1 MNKNQKFLL
10 IFFLIIVLAVTS
22 LWLFH
27 GAAIFTQTQVAVE
40 VQDELEKQLG
50 ITRQEW
56 VDQFVWGLDLT
67 LSVIG
72 VSGLITLVFYLREKK
87 KNKREKK

>member
-10 IFFLIIVLAVTS
+10 IFFLIIVLVVTS
-22 LWLFH
+22 LWLFD

-50 ITRQEW
+50 IIRQEW

-72 VSGLITLVFYLREKK
+72 VSGLITLAFYLREKK
-87 KNKREKK
+87 KIKKEKK